1 MAKCLAIKRVIDMNA
16 RFPNEDEQNP
26 KTKSDESKMPTEDED
41 SRVDCRVVIC
51 IDFGTTFTGVSWAW
65 SNGSRHNLSDERDV
79 HTIPSFWGQEIKT
92 TSVTLQGRKMTLV
105 DTPGFDDTGLLDSEV
120 VHTVAEHLQRLW
132 VDLYWRERRIQNANK
147 FAFQIHNAD

>member
-1 MAKCLAIKRVIDMNA
+1 MNA

-26 KTKSDESKMPTEDED
+26 KTKSDESKMSTEDEG
-41 SRVDCRVVIC
+41 SRVDCRMVIC
-51 IDFGTTFTGVSWAW
+51 IDLGTTFTSVSWTW
-65 SNGSRHNLSDERDV
+65 SNGSRQNLSDERDV

-92 TSVTLQGRKMTLV
+92 TSVIPQGGKLTLV
-105 DTPGFDDTGLLDSEV
+105 DTPGFDDTGLLDSEA